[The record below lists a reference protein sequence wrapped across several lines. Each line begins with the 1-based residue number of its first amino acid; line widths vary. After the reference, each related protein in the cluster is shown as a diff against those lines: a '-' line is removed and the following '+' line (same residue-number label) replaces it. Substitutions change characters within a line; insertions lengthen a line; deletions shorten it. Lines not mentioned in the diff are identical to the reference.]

1 MDTIDTT
8 PTDFRGATPQN
19 HLAQYVGMLV
29 IGLIIGA
36 GASFAFLKASPV
48 ATGNDSY
55 QAGFD
60 AAKKLVL
67 DSSMGGM
74 FQTPDDVRVL
84 QGTVTAISGNQLTLH
99 TQSINP
105 FDDPALADRTVL
117 INASTT
123 VVKLAQKD
131 PKTFQAEMSAF
142 MKATQSGTPQTAPPP
157 QPFTHVPAT
166 IADIA
171 VGNVVTI
178 SAADNVKTAKSF
190 TASQIQIQQE
200 TLPASAP
207 TTASPNQ

>member
-8 PTDFRGATPQN
+8 PTDFRGVTPQN

-36 GASFAFLKASPV
+36 GASFAFLKSSPT
-48 ATGNDSY
+48 TGNDSY

-60 AAKKLVL
+60 AAKQLVL
-67 DSSMGGM
+67 DSSLGGM
-74 FQTPDDVRVL
+74 FKTPDDIRSL
-84 QGTVTAISGNQLTLH
+84 SGTVTAISGNQLTLH
-99 TQSINP
+99 TQSTNP

-131 PKTFQAEMSAF
+131 PKTFQTEMNAF
-142 MKATQSGTPQTAPPP
+142 MKATQSGTSQPATPPE
-157 QPFTHVPAT
+157 PFTRVPAT
-166 IADIA
+166 VADIA
-171 VGNVVTI
+171 VGNVVTV